1 MALRGYK
8 PAATVIESAV
18 RFLIAG
24 CGPYVL
30 AFPAG
35 WVRGILTP
43 EEAGSGQAIWSAGS
57 NYPLTDLAQRLFVS
71 PKKESMDRRVILY
84 GNGTC
89 FRAFAVDE
97 VVELID
103 TNRTDLRP
111 LPVQFR
117 SAERTRLS
125 GYLLY
130 KHTIALLVN
139 PLWLLET
146 NDRIETFQSCVIVPE
161 DDTARSCAAVIDAS
175 QDQVQAEPVK

>member
-18 RFLIAG
+18 RFLIAD

-43 EEAGSGQAIWSAGS
+43 EEGGSGQDIWSAGAS
-57 NYPLTDLAQRLFVS
+57 SPLTDLAHRLLVS
-71 PKKESMDRRVILY
+71 PKKESMDRRIILY

-89 FRAFAVDE
+89 FRAFAVDQ
-97 VVELID
+97 VFELID

-111 LPVQFR
+111 LPVQYR

-130 KHTIALLVN
+130 KNTIALLVN

-146 NDRIETFQSCVIVPE
+146 NNRVDAFQSCMIMPE
-161 DDTARSCAAVIDAS
+161 DDTARSCQAVIDVS
-175 QDQVQAEPVK
+175 QNQVQAEPVK